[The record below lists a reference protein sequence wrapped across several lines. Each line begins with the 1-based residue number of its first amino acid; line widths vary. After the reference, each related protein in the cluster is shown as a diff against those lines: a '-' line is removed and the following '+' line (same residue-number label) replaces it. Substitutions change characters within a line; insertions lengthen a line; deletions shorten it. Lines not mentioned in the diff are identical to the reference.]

1 MKYRII
7 VSAIIEKEGSYLFGK
22 KPKDIGP
29 YPNTYHLLGGGIDP
43 ENESLLQ
50 GLEREVREEAGVTLT
65 QITPLS
71 FAEVD
76 SVNKQGEDVHYF
88 FHVFM
93 THFAG
98 GELIPGDD
106 IMQLIWVKKKDI
118 ATIPLPEPSQNVFK
132 QLGWI

>member
-7 VSAIIEKEGSYLFGK
+7 VSAIIEKDGSYLFGK

-43 ENESLLQ
+43 ENESLVE
-50 GLEREVREEAGVTLT
+50 GLEREIREEPGIILT
-65 QITPLS
+65 DITPLS
-71 FAEVD
+71 FAEAD
-76 SVNKQGEDVHYF
+76 SVNKEGEVVHYF

-93 THFAG
+93 TSYVS

-106 IMQLIWVKKKDI
+106 IAELIWVKKEDI
-118 ATIPLPEPSQNVFK
+118 ASIPLPEPSQKVFNE
-132 QLGWI
+132 LGWI